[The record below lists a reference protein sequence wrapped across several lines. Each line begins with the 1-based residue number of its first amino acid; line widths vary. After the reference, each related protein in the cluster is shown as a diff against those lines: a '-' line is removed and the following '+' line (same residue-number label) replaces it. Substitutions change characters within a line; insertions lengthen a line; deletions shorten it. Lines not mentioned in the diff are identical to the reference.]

1 MDLGRKKFTLQ
12 LAGRPLTLEV
22 SRLAG
27 QANAAVLGTYGETT
41 VLVTAVMS
49 DKERTVNYMPLT
61 VDYEEKFYAA
71 GKIIGSRFIRREGRP
86 SEEAILSGRLVD
98 RALRPL
104 FDSRIRRDIQIVV
117 TILSI
122 DEEND
127 PDLVSLITAS
137 AALLISDIPWSGP
150 VAGVRVAKIGD
161 EFVLNP
167 LQSQL
172 KTDNGVLY
180 SFETFVAGV
189 EDRINMIELS
199 GDEAPESDVI
209 KAFEVAQKE
218 VAKIVAFQKQIAK
231 EVGKPKTT
239 ITLLQPKEELVL
251 EVKKFL
257 ADKLDG
263 AVYVTNKKEQHGNL
277 DELKSDLLYHLRE
290 SEFSGEDLGVAELLF
305 DEEVDAIVHKNILAS
320 ERRPDERKLD
330 QVRDLYAEVG
340 TLPRTHGSAVFV
352 RGDTQALA
360 VATIAPPGAEQMIE
374 TMEFSGKRRFMLH
387 YNFPSYSVGETG
399 SYRGPGR
406 RDIGHGALAEKALKP
421 LIPLKED
428 FPYTIRVVS
437 EILSSNGSSSM
448 ATVCAG
454 SLALMDAGVPI
465 RKPAAGIAMGL
476 MSDDKGNYKVLTDIQ
491 GPEDHYGDMDFK
503 VAGTDAGVNAVQM
516 DVKVQGVTLE
526 ILGKTLLQAKAARL
540 HILKTITGVLSAP
553 RPNLSPYAP
562 RVYKIQI
569 DSTRIGELVGPGGK
583 VINGIIAAT
592 GVTSIDIEQT
602 GIVYVSAPKEEA
614 AQAALSQ
621 INAIFKEYQIGE
633 IVEGVVEKVLEFG
646 AIVDLGAGRSGMIH
660 VSELK
665 NGFVKKVEDVVRL
678 GDRVRAMVIRIEDGK
693 MGLSIKRLEEGAA
706 SQKQ

>member
-1 MDLGRKKFTLQ
+1 
-12 LAGRPLTLEV
+12 
-22 SRLAG
+22 
-27 QANAAVLGTYGETT
+27 
-41 VLVTAVMS
+41 
-49 DKERTVNYMPLT
+49 
-61 VDYEEKFYAA
+61 
-71 GKIIGSRFIRREGRP
+71 
-86 SEEAILSGRLVD
+86 
-98 RALRPL
+98 
-104 FDSRIRRDIQIVV
+104 
-117 TILSI
+117 
-122 DEEND
+122 
-127 PDLVSLITAS
+127 
-137 AALLISDIPWSGP
+137 
-150 VAGVRVAKIGD
+150 
-161 EFVLNP
+161 
-167 LQSQL
+167 
-172 KTDNGVLY
+172 
-180 SFETFVAGV
+180 
-189 EDRINMIELS
+189 
-199 GDEAPESDVI
+199 
-209 KAFEVAQKE
+209 
-218 VAKIVAFQKQIAK
+218 
-231 EVGKPKTT
+231 
-239 ITLLQPKEELVL
+239 
-251 EVKKFL
+251 
-257 ADKLDG
+257 
-263 AVYVTNKKEQHGNL
+263 
-277 DELKSDLLYHLRE
+277 
-290 SEFSGEDLGVAELLF
+290 
-305 DEEVDAIVHKNILAS
+305 
-320 ERRPDERKLD
+320 
-330 QVRDLYAEVG
+330 
-340 TLPRTHGSAVFV
+340 
-352 RGDTQALA
+352 
-360 VATIAPPGAEQMIE
+360 MIE